1 MAEVI
6 TLLLAAGASRRMGK
20 IKALLPWGDTTI
32 LRHLLQEARAS
43 GAEEILI
50 VTGAHREDILR
61 EVGPFTPHTHHNP
74 DWESGMGSSLA
85 SGVQEAE
92 RRFPHAVA
100 LLIILVDQPLVSR
113 AYLRKILKEHLDFP
127 SHIIASD
134 YGGFA
139 GVPALFPRR
148 YWEGLKGLS
157 ADKGAKALIASHREQ
172 CRILD
177 PGLAIT
183 DVDTPEAYE
192 KALLEAELKEN
203 NEES

>member
-100 LLIILVDQPLVSR
+100 LLIILVDI
-113 AYLRKILKEHLDFP
+113 K
-127 SHIIASD
+127 
-134 YGGFA
+134 
-139 GVPALFPRR
+139 
-148 YWEGLKGLS
+148 
-157 ADKGAKALIASHREQ
+157 
-172 CRILD
+172 
-177 PGLAIT
+177 
-183 DVDTPEAYE
+183 
-192 KALLEAELKEN
+192 
-203 NEES
+203 